1 MPLPGRRTADKVQKT
16 GNQKISSISAQGDKS
31 HTRRNA
37 GSKVRAR
44 RKEPGYFDYSLLAVI
59 IILICFGLVMLYSAS
74 AYEAKNDPLINN
86 DMYYFNRQA
95 FFSAVSIVV
104 ALVVSRINYH
114 FWIRLA
120 PAIYVLSMI
129 LMAMVR
135 FTPFGVTVN
144 GARRWLKIGIQ
155 FQPAEIAKIAI
166 IVFMPYMIMLM
177 GRNLN
182 SPKAVFW
189 LLVFGGAQAVGAYIF
204 TDNLSTAIII
214 AGIVIGII
222 FLAHPKTRP
231 FIVIALIAAAFIIV
245 ALVLLNQ
252 YVSTSTSFRLR
263 RILAWLHPED
273 NLSSESYQVLQGL
286 YAIGSGGIFGK
297 GLGNSVQKLS
307 IIPEA
312 QNDMIFA
319 IICEELGLFGALL
332 LMLLF
337 GYMLYRLFVIAQNA
351 PDLYGTLIVSGIFIH
366 ISLQVILNIAVVLNV
381 IPTTGVTLPF
391 VSYGG
396 TSVLFIMLEM
406 GIALNVARSIRNNET
421 EDVRRFQRE
430 FPDAGSSAVK

>member
-1 MPLPGRRTADKVQKT
+1 MPFPRKTARKP
-16 GNQKISSISAQGDKS
+16 SAS
-31 HTRRNA
+31 
-37 GSKVRAR
+37 RASR
-44 RKEPGYFDYSLLAVI
+44 KKEPGYFDYNLLAVI

-74 AYEAKNDPLINN
+74 AYEAKNDPVINS
-86 DMYYFNRQA
+86 DMYYFIRQA
-95 FFSAVSIVV
+95 GFSAAAIAI
-104 ALVVSRINYH
+104 ALIISRINYH
-114 FWIRLA
+114 LWIRLA
-120 PAIYVLSMI
+120 PAIYVLAMI

-135 FTPFGVTVN
+135 FTPFGITVN

-166 IVFMPYMIMLM
+166 ILFMPYMILLM

-182 SPKAVFW
+182 TIRAVAC
-189 LLVFGGAQAVGAYIF
+189 LAIFGGAQAVGAYVF

-222 FLAHPKTRP
+222 FLAHPKTRG
-231 FIVIALIAAAFIIV
+231 FIVVGLGAIALVIII
-245 ALVLLNQ
+245 LIIMN
-252 YVSTSTSFRLR
+252 YSMTSSSSFRLR
-263 RILAWLHPED
+263 RILAWLHPEE
-273 NLSSESYQVLQGL
+273 NLSTDSYQVLQGL
-286 YAIGSGGIFGK
+286 YAIGSGGLFGK

-319 IICEELGLFGALL
+319 IICEELGLFGAIL

-337 GYMLYRLFVIAQNA
+337 GYMLYRLIVIAQNA

-366 ISLQVILNIAVVLNV
+366 IALQVILNIAVVLNV

-391 VSYGG
+391 ISYGG
-396 TSVLFIMLEM
+396 TSVIFIMIEM
-406 GIALNVARSIRNNET
+406 GIALNVARNIRNTET
-421 EDVRRFQRE
+421 AENRRFERVFRE
-430 FPDAGSSAVK
+430 N

>member
-1 MPLPGRRTADKVQKT
+1 MPFSTKSARKP
-16 GNQKISSISAQGDKS
+16 SSARS
-31 HTRRNA
+31 
-37 GSKVRAR
+37 RAPR
-44 RKEPGYFDYSLLAVI
+44 RKDPGYFDYNLLAVI

-74 AYEAKNDPLINN
+74 AYEAKNDPLINS
-86 DMYYFNRQA
+86 DMYYFIRQA
-95 FFSAVSIVV
+95 VFSAAAV
-104 ALVVSRINYH
+104 AIALIISRIDYH

-120 PAIYVLSMI
+120 PGIYILAML

-144 GARRWLKIGIQ
+144 GARRWLKLGVQ

-166 IVFMPYMIMLM
+166 ILFMPYMILLM
-177 GRNLN
+177 GKNLN
-182 SPKAVFW
+182 SLKAVFW
-189 LLVFGGAQAVGAYIF
+189 LLVFGGAQSFGAYFF
-204 TDNLSTAIII
+204 TENLSTAIII
-214 AGIVIGII
+214 AGIVVGIL
-222 FLAHPKTRP
+222 FLAHPKTKK
-231 FIVIALIAAAFIIV
+231 FIGIAIILAVIAVVALIVI
-245 ALVLLNQ
+245 NN
-252 YVSTSTSFRLR
+252 SMTTSSSFRMR
-263 RILAWLHPED
+263 RILAWLHPEE
-273 NLSSESYQVLQGL
+273 NLSSDSYQVLQGL
-286 YAIGSGGIFGK
+286 YAIGSGGLFGK

-319 IICEELGLFGALL
+319 IICEELGLFGAIL

-391 VSYGG
+391 ISYGG
-396 TSVLFIMLEM
+396 TSVIFIMIEM
-406 GIALNVARSIRNNET
+406 GIALNVARSIRNT
-421 EDVRRFQRE
+421 EVAENRRFQQVFRE
-430 FPDAGSSAVK
+430 G

>member
-1 MPLPGRRTADKVQKT
+1 MPFSRKTARKP
-16 GNQKISSISAQGDKS
+16 SAS
-31 HTRRNA
+31 
-37 GSKVRAR
+37 RAS
-44 RKEPGYFDYSLLAVI
+44 RKNEPGYFDYNLLAVI

-74 AYEAKNDPLINN
+74 AYEAKNDPVINS
-86 DMYYFNRQA
+86 DMFYFIRQA
-95 FFSAVSIVV
+95 EFSAAAIAI
-104 ALVVSRINYH
+104 ALIISRINYH
-114 FWIRLA
+114 LWIRLA
-120 PAIYVLSMI
+120 PAIYVLAMI

-135 FTPFGVTVN
+135 FTPFGITVN

-166 IVFMPYMIMLM
+166 ILFMPYMILRM

-182 SPKAVFW
+182 TWRAVVC
-189 LLVFGGAQAVGAYIF
+189 LGIFGVAQAAGAYVF

-222 FLAHPKTRP
+222 FLAHPKTRG
-231 FIVIALIAAAFIIV
+231 FIVAGLGAL
-245 ALVLLNQ
+245 ALVIIILIIMN
-252 YVSTSTSFRLR
+252 YSMTSSSSFRLR
-263 RILAWLHPED
+263 RILAWLHPEE
-273 NLSSESYQVLQGL
+273 NLSTDSYQVLQGL
-286 YAIGSGGIFGK
+286 YAIGSGGLFGK

-319 IICEELGLFGALL
+319 IICEELGLFGAIL

-337 GYMLYRLFVIAQNA
+337 GYMLYRLIVIAQNA

-391 VSYGG
+391 ISYGG
-396 TSVLFIMLEM
+396 TSVIFIMIEM
-406 GIALNVARSIRNNET
+406 GIALNVARNIRNTET
-421 EDVRRFQRE
+421 AENRRFERVFRE
-430 FPDAGSSAVK
+430 N

>member
-1 MPLPGRRTADKVQKT
+1 MPFSRKNARKP
-16 GNQKISSISAQGDKS
+16 SAS
-31 HTRRNA
+31 RA
-37 GSKVRAR
+37 AR
-44 RKEPGYFDYSLLAVI
+44 RKEPGYFDYNLLAVI

-74 AYEAKNDPLINN
+74 AYEAKNDPVINS
-86 DMYYFNRQA
+86 DMYYFIRQA
-95 FFSAVSIVV
+95 GFSAAAIAI
-104 ALVVSRINYH
+104 ALIISRINYH
-114 FWIRLA
+114 LWIRLA
-120 PAIYVLSMI
+120 PAIYVLAMI

-135 FTPFGVTVN
+135 FTPFGITVN

-166 IVFMPYMIMLM
+166 ILFMPYMILLM

-182 SPKAVFW
+182 TLRAVFF
-189 LLVFGGAQAVGAYIF
+189 LAIFGVAQAAGAYFF

-222 FLAHPKTRP
+222 FLAHPKTRE
-231 FIVIALIAAAFIIV
+231 FIVFGLGAIALVIII
-245 ALVLLNQ
+245 LIIMN
-252 YVSTSTSFRLR
+252 YSMTSSSSFRLR
-263 RILAWLHPED
+263 RILAWLHPEE
-273 NLSSESYQVLQGL
+273 NLSTDSYQVLQGL
-286 YAIGSGGIFGK
+286 YAIGSGGLFGK

-319 IICEELGLFGALL
+319 IICEELGLFGAIL

-337 GYMLYRLFVIAQNA
+337 GYMLYRLIVIAQNA

-366 ISLQVILNIAVVLNV
+366 IALQVILNIAVVLNV

-391 VSYGG
+391 ISYGG
-396 TSVLFIMLEM
+396 TSVIFIMIEM
-406 GIALNVARSIRNNET
+406 GIALNVARNIRNTET
-421 EDVRRFQRE
+421 AENRRFERVFRE
-430 FPDAGSSAVK
+430 N

>member
-1 MPLPGRRTADKVQKT
+1 MPFSRKTARTP
-16 GNQKISSISAQGDKS
+16 SAS
-31 HTRRNA
+31 
-37 GSKVRAR
+37 RASR
-44 RKEPGYFDYSLLAVI
+44 KKEPGYFDYNLLAVI

-74 AYEAKNDPLINN
+74 AYEAKNDPVINS
-86 DMYYFNRQA
+86 DMYYFIRQA
-95 FFSAVSIVV
+95 GFSAAAIAI
-104 ALVVSRINYH
+104 ALIISRINYH
-114 FWIRLA
+114 LWIRLA
-120 PAIYVLSMI
+120 PAIYVLAMI

-135 FTPFGVTVN
+135 FTPFGITVN

-166 IVFMPYMIMLM
+166 IVFMPYMILLM

-182 SPKAVFW
+182 TLRAVFF
-189 LLVFGGAQAVGAYIF
+189 LAIFGVAQAAGAYFF

-222 FLAHPKTRP
+222 FLAHPKTRE
-231 FIVIALIAAAFIIV
+231 FIVFGLGAIALVIII
-245 ALVLLNQ
+245 LIIMN
-252 YVSTSTSFRLR
+252 YSMTSSSSFRLR
-263 RILAWLHPED
+263 RILAWLHPEE
-273 NLSSESYQVLQGL
+273 NLSTDSYQVLQGL
-286 YAIGSGGIFGK
+286 YAIGSGGLFGK

-319 IICEELGLFGALL
+319 IICEELGLFGAIL

-337 GYMLYRLFVIAQNA
+337 GYMLYRLIVIAQNA

-366 ISLQVILNIAVVLNV
+366 IALQVILNIAVVLNV

-391 VSYGG
+391 ISYGG
-396 TSVLFIMLEM
+396 TSVIFIMIEM
-406 GIALNVARSIRNNET
+406 GIALNVARNIRNTET
-421 EDVRRFQRE
+421 AESRRFERVFRE
-430 FPDAGSSAVK
+430 N